1 MLIGDEFSQLFRT
14 FEHTA
19 FRLEVRD
26 RYNSP
31 RETESFRK
39 FIAGE
44 PDDLAWHQNWLA
56 MIREASSQGRR
67 FCRVRVVG
75 LPLSDYSRFGLWI
88 SQFANNA
95 GDDIRYL
102 TRDKAETL
110 DLPRH
115 DYWLFDSHKLVRM
128 RFGDDDRFLGGEV
141 VEDPTVI
148 VRHNHWRDAAWHYAI
163 RRNDFVSE

>member
-1 MLIGDEFSQLFRT
+1 MLAEDDFGRLFRA

-19 FRLEVRD
+19 FRLEVRN

-39 FIAGE
+39 FTAGE
-44 PDDLAWHQNWLA
+44 SVDLTWHQNWLA
-56 MIREASSQGRR
+56 MIREATAQGRR

-75 LPLSDYSRFGLWI
+75 LPLSDYSRFGLWS
-88 SQFANNA
+88 SQFANEA

-102 TRDKAETL
+102 TREQAEAT

-115 DYWLFDSHKLVRM
+115 DYWLFDSRKLIKM
-128 RFGDDDRFLGGEV
+128 HFGCLAPRRTTEQ
-141 VEDPTVI
+141 
-148 VRHNHWRDAAWHYAI
+148 I
-163 RRNDFVSE
+163 RQ